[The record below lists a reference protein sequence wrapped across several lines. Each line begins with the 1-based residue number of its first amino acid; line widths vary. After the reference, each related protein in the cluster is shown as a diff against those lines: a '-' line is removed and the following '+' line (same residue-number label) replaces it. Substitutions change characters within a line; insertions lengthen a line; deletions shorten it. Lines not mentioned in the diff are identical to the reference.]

1 MSLLNPP
8 QARNITPVLRN
19 YSLSLF
25 GWLGCITL
33 ETYIGQFHTW
43 LHTGAP
49 PPNPLC
55 LAAACHLLL
64 TAH

>member
-1 MSLLNPP
+1 M
-8 QARNITPVLRN
+8 LRN

-43 LHTGAP
+43 LHTGA
-49 PPNPLC
+49 NLTHS
-55 LAAACHLLL
+55 LQLLRFENWVG
-64 TAH
+64 AHN